1 MKCVLCVQIGVV
13 LCFWFGGI
21 LAQRIPSDVIYIE
34 TGEFSSCIKCTFNNK
49 TFRKTVA
56 TK

>member
-1 MKCVLCVQIGVV
+1 M
-13 LCFWFGGI
+13 FSYAFRFGGI

-34 TGEFSSCIKCTFNNK
+34 ECKFFVRFNNK
-49 TFRKTVA
+49 TFFRKTVA